1 MSTDGGSF
9 EQWLDQAM
17 ISQRMRTPERRAVL
31 QAILAFLGQAGQDYA
46 SRRIAAHFLLNC
58 NLDLKLAQVARLVG
72 FTRPTASR
80 QKRLSSRQ
88 VVGEIQHRLS
98 GRPYGKLLPRYAGPI
113 VQFLLGHPD
122 AGREDL
128 LDFIEKTWNVRVGL
142 TALHNFLKKYGLDR
156 KSLDENKPDE
166 RPHVVTDEVA
176 LLKVLD
182 QPPVSGLPV
191 ALPPDRFFLAIPNM
205 PAPSCYSP
213 KCSTGGKSPKRA
225 SPMTT
230 ARSSVAF

>member
-1 MSTDGGSF
+1 MATDGGSF
-9 EQWLDQAM
+9 EQWLDRAR
-17 ISQRMRTPERRAVL
+17 IPQRMRTPERRAVL
-31 QAILAFLGQAGQDYA
+31 QAALAFLGQAGQDYA
-46 SRRIAAHFLLNC
+46 SRRIVAHFLLHC
-58 NLDLKLAQVARLVG
+58 KLDLKLAQVARLIG

-113 VQFLLGHPD
+113 AQFLLSHPD
-122 AGREDL
+122 ASREDL
-128 LDFIEKTWNVRVGL
+128 VDFVEKTWSVRVGL

-156 KSLDENKPDE
+156 QSLDQSTPDE
-166 RPHVVTDEVA
+166 PPHVVTDEAA

-191 ALPPDRFFLAIPNM
+191 PRPPDDFFLPIPNM
-205 PAPSCYSP
+205 PVPSSCSP
-213 KCSTGGKSPKRA
+213 KCSAGGTLPKRV

-230 ARSSVAF
+230 ARSSVVF